1 MSKEDIKTNIAMSND
16 AIKLIESYL
25 DKDDVVYEYGSG
37 GSTLWFSPL
46 VKKYYSV
53 EHTPEW
59 YQKLLPHL
67 DDNTDLQLF
76 SPHQIKFDDE
86 LDNIDILL
94 DLLGTPHNQYEIKSK
109 SGNTITTSGLFSNPE
124 EEDTQIFY
132 SGGNSGIDWHCFID
146 YIKSIDRIEEKVDKL
161 FIDGRHRVLSCY
173 YALKYLKPGGIIF
186 FDDWNRSAYH
196 GMLKYCDLIE
206 TVNDFDETGYPKAEL
221 YPNGTTATKILAVLK
236 KK

>member
-46 VKKYYSV
+46 VKKFYSV

-86 LDNIDILL
+86 LDDVDTLL
-94 DLLGTPHNQYEIKSK
+94 NLLGHNQYEIKSK
-109 SGNTITTSGLFSNPE
+109 SGNAITTSGLFLDPDDN
-124 EEDTQIFY
+124 DDQVFY
-132 SGGNSGIDWHCFID
+132 FGGNSGIDWHCFID
-146 YIKSIDRIEEKVDKL
+146 YIKSIDRVDGEIDKL
-161 FIDGRHRVLSCY
+161 FVDGRHRVLTCY
-173 YALKYLKPGGIIF
+173 YALKFLKPNGIIF
-186 FDDWNRSAYH
+186 FDDWNREAYH
-196 GMLKYCDLIE
+196 GILKYCDLIE
-206 TVNDFDETGYPKAEL
+206 TVNDFDETGYPKSEL
-221 YPNGTTATKILAVLK
+221 YPNGKTGTKILAVLK